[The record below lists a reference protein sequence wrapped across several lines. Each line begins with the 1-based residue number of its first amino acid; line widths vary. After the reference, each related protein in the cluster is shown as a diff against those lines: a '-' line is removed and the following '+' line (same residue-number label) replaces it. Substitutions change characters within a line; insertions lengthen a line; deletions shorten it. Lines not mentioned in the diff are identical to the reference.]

1 MILGAGLDVT
11 GACYHDNPRIPLITK
26 WVWEHFKPLL
36 FPVDPVNQREFCM
49 AINKPLKICLNTD
62 CRVLHC
68 KGGNLSQLV
77 DFVQNCTNAW
87 KCAVIKICTIV
98 KIWHHQASALWQ
110 ADCIVIRKNYRGSAL
125 PAPTPRFNHFV
136 PPRVNLPSEKLILET
151 AMQCMCRVKIQNWR
165 KSEENLSNGINNCVQ
180 RRFDNVIKKDI
191 NEQRVDDENS
201 KKVEISEKW
210 SQKAYE
216 IWTWLYLQWVFITEV
231 SCFMLNVRP
240 KIKNSKKCLW
250 DPILRVFIR
259 IRNVFFILATE
270 LITIWLLNQ
279 SLWPG

>member
-1 MILGAGLDVT
+1 
-11 GACYHDNPRIPLITK
+11 
-26 WVWEHFKPLL
+26 
-36 FPVDPVNQREFCM
+36 M
-49 AINKPLKICLNTD
+49 ATNKPLKICLNAD
-62 CRVLHC
+62 CRVIHC
-68 KGGNLSQLV
+68 KGGNLSQMV
-77 DFVQNCTNAW
+77 KFVKTKRVQNCTNAW

-110 ADCIVIRKNYRGSAL
+110 ADCIVIRNNYRGSAFL
-125 PAPTPRFNHFV
+125 APTPRFNHFV
-136 PPRVNLPSEKLILET
+136 PPSVNLPSEKLILET

-216 IWTWLYLQWVFITEV
+216 ICMWLYLQWVFITEV
-231 SCFMLNVRP
+231 MYVLRLRIP
-240 KIKNSKKCLW
+240 KSAC
-250 DPILRVFIR
+250 
-259 IRNVFFILATE
+259 AT
-270 LITIWLLNQ
+270 Q
-279 SLWPG
+279 FCVYS